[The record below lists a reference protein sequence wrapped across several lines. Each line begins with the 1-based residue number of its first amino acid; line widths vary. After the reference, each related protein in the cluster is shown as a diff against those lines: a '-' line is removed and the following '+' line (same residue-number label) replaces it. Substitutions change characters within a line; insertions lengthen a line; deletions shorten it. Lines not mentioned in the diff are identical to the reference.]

1 MGSAGSG
8 STSHLAGELFKTLT
22 RTQMLHVPYKSGGQL
37 VVAVVSGEAQLSF
50 SPISTMISHAQQGRV
65 RLLGVSSPKRLP
77 NLPDLPAIAE
87 TVPGYSFGGWQGIL
101 VPAGTPPTV
110 VRALHAAVLKA
121 ASSQEFR
128 DYVAREG
135 SVLVGNSPD
144 EFAKFIQADVRALT
158 PLIRA
163 SGAKAE

>member
-1 MGSAGSG
+1 
-8 STSHLAGELFKTLT
+8 
-22 RTQMLHVPYKSGGQL
+22 
-37 VVAVVSGEAQLSF
+37 
-50 SPISTMISHAQQGRV
+50 V
-65 RLLGVSSPKRLP
+65 RLLGVSSPKRLAS
-77 NLPDLPAIAE
+77 LPELPTIAE

-101 VPAGTPPTV
+101 LPAGAAPGT
-110 VRALHAAVLKA
+110 VRALHAAILKA
-121 ASSQEFR
+121 INSQEFR

-144 EFAKFIQADVRALT
+144 EFAKFIQADVHALT